1 MKNDFLMNYILA
13 NNYTV
18 EGIDYLLERE
28 NLTRKQLLKKSFK
41 ALTSLTAMSHI
52 THYQVTMITSYVS
65 FISYLCSLEEM
76 NKEEVM
82 FNRKRIKG
90 ARENLLLYL
99 KKHDIPELLDAA
111 NELDEIVLD
120 KNLDVNSL
128 IVLIK
133 DLIDRRE
140 DVDIIKKF
148 INTNKESILKTEN
161 GLFDYVFNK
170 AINSLDNNSRDIYY
184 YVTLLKIVY
193 SSKVKK
199 GQYLKALSKY
209 NSDNNIFVQEIYMI
223 LSGVKRGLT
232 CEEILD
238 KYVIEDILPEK
249 RIIVP
254 KSPSY
259 EVPAITIDGNRTFLR
274 DDALS
279 IKKDANKY
287 IVGIHI
293 ADAGRHVDPNG
304 IVDLAAR
311 NNFKCSYLSG
321 GRRAHMFYPTLENQL
336 SLNKN
341 KVCGTISL
349 YVVMN
354 DSGEM
359 LDYYIKLDDIIV
371 SENLSYLQ
379 SDTMLKYLSN
389 TGFETQLHQLF
400 ILASALEDRQRQ
412 EYWKKK
418 EESKPNSRFKNT
430 QSDVIVREFMVLYNK
445 ILATIMKE
453 NNLPYIY
460 RVQEDEYIT
469 DLIESIGMPID
480 DYTAKVLNGIYLESV
495 YSDIPNRHVGL
506 NFDVY
511 SHSCDP
517 LRRYPDLYNQYL
529 LHNFWFK
536 DKQFDFDPEEFKRII
551 EYSNQRAAELSLM
564 KAEFNRAARLVRKK

>member
-28 NLTRKQLLKKSFK
+28 DLTRKQLLKKSFK

-82 FNRKRIKG
+82 VNRKRIKG

-193 SSKVKK
+193 SSKIKK

-279 IKKDANKY
+279 IKKDGNKY

-460 RVQEDEYIT
+460 RIQEDEYIT
-469 DLIESIGMPID
+469 DLIKAIGMPID

-495 YSDIPNRHVGL
+495 YSDIPNRHIGL

>member
-28 NLTRKQLLKKSFK
+28 DLTRKQLLKKSFK

-82 FNRKRIKG
+82 VNRKRIKG

-460 RVQEDEYIT
+460 RIQEDEYIT
-469 DLIESIGMPID
+469 DLIKAIGMPID

-495 YSDIPNRHVGL
+495 YSDIPNRHIGL

-536 DKQFDFDPEEFKRII
+536 DKQFDFNPEEFKRII

>member
-28 NLTRKQLLKKSFK
+28 DLTRKQLLKKSFK

-82 FNRKRIKG
+82 VNRKRIKG

-184 YVTLLKIVY
+184 YITLLKIVY

-279 IKKDANKY
+279 IKKDGNKY

-460 RVQEDEYIT
+460 RIQEDEYIT
-469 DLIESIGMPID
+469 DLIKAIGMPID

-495 YSDIPNRHVGL
+495 YSDIPNRHIGL

>member
-28 NLTRKQLLKKSFK
+28 DLTRKQLLKKSFK

-65 FISYLCSLEEM
+65 FMSYLCSLEEM

-82 FNRKRIKG
+82 VNRKRIKG

-184 YVTLLKIVY
+184 YITLLKIVY

-254 KSPSY
+254 KFPSY

-279 IKKDANKY
+279 IKKDGNKY

-460 RVQEDEYIT
+460 RIQEDEYIT
-469 DLIESIGMPID
+469 DLIKAIGMPID

-495 YSDIPNRHVGL
+495 YSDIPNRHIGL

-536 DKQFDFDPEEFKRII
+536 DKQFDFNPEEFKRII